1 MSEESKLILDKTY
14 DVMLYKL
21 VERRASGIDAINNY
35 IKYIRKEETDNGTS
49 IEHVSEAAANSL

>member
-1 MSEESKLILDKTY
+1 
-14 DVMLYKL
+14 MLYKL